1 MYMVNS
7 VLVVTGMNSC
17 EKAKEV
23 KETLMATDG
32 VAAVNIK
39 WPIHEV
45 KVQYDS
51 DIVDAHH
58 LTSKLE
64 CLGYN
69 IGGIL

>member
-1 MYMVNS
+1 
-7 VLVVTGMNSC
+7 
-17 EKAKEV
+17 
-23 KETLMATDG
+23 MATDR